1 MWLLKLAVMQATK
14 SKLDVP
20 VL

>member
-14 SKLDVP
+14 SKVDVP